1 MDGHGRFCP
10 QDASIPGKR
19 LLFSSNLELTRNQ
32 NIDKTFTCHS
42 LLLWGN
48 HRKPYPPIEQPCTDQ
63 EGTGGNLQNLA
74 MNHVDVFLFSYYPAF
89 PPENSGFW
97 HVQLP
102 KKTGGS
108 HDRFGQEQMEEMK
121 ERLDE
126 LKEMKDMMRLAKN
139 HWCPVMINLSDYTP
153 VNLVN

>member
-1 MDGHGRFCP
+1 MAMAVFVPRMPAFRERGCCFQAILNWLGTKISIKPSLATHSYCEGTI
-10 QDASIPGKR
+10 ASHI
-19 LLFSSNLELTRNQ
+19 LQLN
-32 NIDKTFTCHS
+32 
-42 LLLWGN
+42 N
-48 HRKPYPPIEQPCTDQ
+48 HVPDQ

-74 MNHVDVFLFSYYPAF
+74 MNHVDVFLFSYFPAF